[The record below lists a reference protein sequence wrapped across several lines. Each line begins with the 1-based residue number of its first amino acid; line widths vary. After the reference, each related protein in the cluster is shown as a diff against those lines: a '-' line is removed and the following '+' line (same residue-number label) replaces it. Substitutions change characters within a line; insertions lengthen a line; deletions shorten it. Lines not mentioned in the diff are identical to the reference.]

1 MVLGAPLLKYG
12 MNEDLMLDLSMKLS
26 HSWSSE
32 AESENG
38 WMIKETV
45 RVLSIQVVMT
55 TSTVF
60 AHRIRFT
67 SSDPLPSQHLSY
79 QAAFGR
85 GNNHETSTLS
95 REPAYQIPKY
105 PPTPSSALE
114 KFDETWEDIFSDVF

>member
-1 MVLGAPLLKYG
+1 VVVPGAPPLKYG

-32 AESENG
+32 AESENR

-45 RVLSIQVVMT
+45 RAPPTQVVMT
-55 TSTVF
+55 IPTV
-60 AHRIRFT
+60 RIRFT
-67 SSDPLPSQHLSY
+67 SLDPLPSQHLSY
-79 QAAFGR
+79 QVAFR
-85 GNNHETSTLS
+85 RSNDHETSTLL